1 MQTSNCTTEDSFLQE
16 ILHNLFGYDSV
27 FFQKIH
33 PYHHPDQILQELA
46 NTSLRFLQY
55 VKKLDSYPN
64 ELKRQYQE
72 QQQSLFA
79 LYHDVL
85 PKVFYQTFTANHLQ
99 FTTIRSNSLIQSLLN
114 YFHQLITIV
123 YLLRTWSQSK
133 FVILPPSNINANLNE
148 GGFIPRSLGNED
160 DYNRRQVLLEH
171 GGHGGEEIFVIKS
184 AIQRVLLAL
193 EQELHVI
200 ELQVKQ
206 VPSLAEQIHT
216 PSPSQSSFL
225 PPRKKRSITLLTFYQ
240 RCRQYDDLL
249 VSLLGMI
256 FNFHDNYDV
265 FLPPQITTNNLTS
278 DSDNNVIRSDFLQ
291 RYLNQISFLHQ
302 SQVILIKGQ
311 VMEYHPTLRNPT
323 STGIMKLSFDE
334 GRLCKR
340 QYFYLFM
347 KQLFVEYV
355 STFTQQIMK
364 AIWLNSRK
372 VTITHNLPIL
382 LLSSLVNSSSYYGN
396 HNNYLSSA
404 VNDRN
409 IQILKELSK
418 YESNYGKTVYPSLFF
433 LL

>member
-1 MQTSNCTTEDSFLQE
+1 M
-16 ILHNLFGYDSV
+16 
-27 FFQKIH
+27 
-33 PYHHPDQILQELA
+33 
-46 NTSLRFLQY
+46 
-55 VKKLDSYPN
+55 
-64 ELKRQYQE
+64 
-72 QQQSLFA
+72 
-79 LYHDVL
+79 
-85 PKVFYQTFTANHLQ
+85 
-99 FTTIRSNSLIQSLLN
+99 
-114 YFHQLITIV
+114 
-123 YLLRTWSQSK
+123 
-133 FVILPPSNINANLNE
+133 
-148 GGFIPRSLGNED
+148 
-160 DYNRRQVLLEH
+160 
-171 GGHGGEEIFVIKS
+171 
-184 AIQRVLLAL
+184 LLAL
-193 EQELHVI
+193 EQELHII

-216 PSPSQSSFL
+216 PSHSQLSFL
-225 PPRKKRSITLLTFYQ
+225 PPQKKRSITLLTFYQ

-265 FLPPQITTNNLTS
+265 FLPPQTTTNNTIT
-278 DSDNNVIRSDFLQ
+278 DPDYNNGIRSDFLQ

-311 VMEYHPTLRNPT
+311 VMEYQPSLRNQT
-323 STGIMKLSFDE
+323 TNGNLKLCFDE
-334 GRLCKR
+334 RSLCKR

-382 LLSSLVNSSSYYGN
+382 LLSSLVNSSSYYES
-396 HNNYLSSA
+396 NNNDYVSSA

-418 YESNYGKTVYPSLFF
+418 YESNYGKTSHSFFF
-433 LL
+433 L